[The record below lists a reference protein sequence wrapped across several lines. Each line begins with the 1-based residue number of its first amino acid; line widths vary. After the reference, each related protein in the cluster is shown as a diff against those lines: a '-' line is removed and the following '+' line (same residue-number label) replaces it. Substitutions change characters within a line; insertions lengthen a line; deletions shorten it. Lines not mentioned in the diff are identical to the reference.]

1 MEKINQ
7 KCPQCG
13 AEMKFIPAGVS
24 KKTGKEYKA
33 FFSCP
38 NCGYTLNAPDDIA
51 QRFVRQKPETE
62 QERIERLAREKQERI
77 QKLHEDKKD
86 NINWVSAMKEAVNL
100 VANHSVFKDITDEN
114 TLWTKILAY
123 RDLIYQEYAKEDDE
137 IREGEDL
144 PVLEADDNNN
154 Q

>member
-1 MEKINQ
+1 MEKIIQ

-38 NCGYTLNAPDDIA
+38 NCGYTLNAPDDVA
-51 QRFVRQKPETE
+51 QRFANQKPETE

-77 QKLHEDKKD
+77 QQLHQEKTE
-86 NINWVSAMKEAVNL
+86 NINWVSAMKEAIEL
-100 VANHSVFKDITDEN
+100 IANHPVFKDIADEH
-114 TLWTKILAY
+114 TLWTKVLAY
-123 RDLIYQEYAKEDDE
+123 RDLIYKEYTKEDDE
-137 IREGEDL
+137 IVEGEDL
-144 PVLEADDNNN
+144 PVLESDENNN
-154 Q
+154 

>member
-1 MEKINQ
+1 MEKIIQ

-24 KKTGKEYKA
+24 KKGNPYKA

-38 NCGYTLNAPDDIA
+38 SCGYTLNAPDDIA
-51 QRFVRQKPETE
+51 KRFANQKPETE

-77 QKLHEDKKD
+77 QQLHQEKTD
-86 NINWVSAMKEAVNL
+86 NINWISAMKEAIEL
-100 VANHSVFKDITDEN
+100 VANHPIFKDIKDEN
-114 TLWTKILAY
+114 TLWIKILAY
-123 RDLIYQEYAKEDDE
+123 RDFIYKEYTKENDK
-137 IREGEDL
+137 IVEGEDL
-144 PVLEADDNNN
+144 SVLEADDENN